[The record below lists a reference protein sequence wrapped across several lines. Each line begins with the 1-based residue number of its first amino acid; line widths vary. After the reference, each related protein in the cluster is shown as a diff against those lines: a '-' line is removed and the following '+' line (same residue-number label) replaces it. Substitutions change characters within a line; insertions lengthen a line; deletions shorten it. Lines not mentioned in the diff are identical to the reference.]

1 MLAKIPELTTK
12 PFINVKINMCLC
24 RTIVYQKIYSKWN
37 SSKESHCCWNIGTSR
52 KSGKKNNVRQA
63 KRYCKEKLN
72 ELFLLK
78 IINSLAASE
87 NINETKVLFRN
98 TNYTP
103 VIKHI
108 YLKLKEIDFTR
119 KLSWR
124 ELIKKRKN
132 GTLKNSC
139 EWYKEQI

>member
-1 MLAKIPELTTK
+1 MKQFKRITLLLKHRNK
-12 PFINVKINMCLC
+12 
-24 RTIVYQKIYSKWN
+24 QKI
-37 SSKESHCCWNIGTSR
+37 GQ
-52 KSGKKNNVRQA
+52 KKNNVRQA

-108 YLKLKEIDFTR
+108 YLNLMEIDFTR
-119 KLSWR
+119 KLSLR
-124 ELIKKRKN
+124 ELIKKRKYR
-132 GTLKNSC
+132 TLKNSC
-139 EWYKEQI
+139 E

>member
-1 MLAKIPELTTK
+1 M
-12 PFINVKINMCLC
+12 
-24 RTIVYQKIYSKWN
+24 
-37 SSKESHCCWNIGTSR
+37 
-52 KSGKKNNVRQA
+52 GKKNNVRQA

-72 ELFLLK
+72 GLFLLK

-87 NINETKVLFRN
+87 NINEIKVLFRN

-139 EWYKEQI
+139 E